1 MKCLVIGLGNFGK
14 MLAGRLTNAGHEV
27 IGVDV
32 DERRVDDVK
41 DRISV
46 AYIMDATESKALRAL
61 PFDELDCVV
70 IAIGGSMDDSLRTVL
85 AVRPLAKKRL
95 YVRVVD
101 EAHGA
106 VLGAMGV
113 EGAFY
118 PEGFAAWLFAD
129 GIARGDVSDYIYK
142 EISSQLH

>member
-14 MLAGRLTNAGHEV
+14 MLAGRLTDAGHEV

-70 IAIGGSMDDSLRTVL
+70 IAVGGSMDDSLRAVL
-85 AVRPLAKKRL
+85 AVRPLAKRGL
-95 YVRVVD
+95 YVRVVG

-106 VLGAMGV
+106 VLAAMGV
-113 EGAFY
+113 QGAFY
-118 PEGFAAWLFAD
+118 PEGYAARLFAD
-129 GIARGDVSDYIYK
+129 GIARGDVSDYVYK
-142 EISSQLH
+142 